1 MSTQSA
7 KDFFSKVS
15 YNPLRKLN
23 KALNQKVQ
31 PEEDKKLELIKVK
44 SISKADRIKS
54 IRSKF
59 REKLTEEKM
68 DPPPAMCPFI
78 PS

>member
-7 KDFFSKVS
+7 KDFFAKVS

-54 IRSKF
+54 SKF